1 VEDRQ
6 KRQLARN
13 EDLFRTINERI
24 EVAAQRH
31 GADSHR
37 YEFLCECSD
46 LGCTEKVIVTLA
58 EYAHARA
65 DPTRFIVVKG
75 HVTREIEHVV
85 EAARDHVVI
94 EKHGEAGVVAI
105 KLDDVAET

>member
-1 VEDRQ
+1 MDDRQ
-6 KRQLARN
+6 KSQLARN

-24 EVAAQRH
+24 EDAAQRH
-31 GADSHR
+31 GTDSHK

-46 LGCTEKVIVTLA
+46 LDCAEKVVLTLA
-58 EYAHARA
+58 EYAHARE
-65 DPTRFIVVKG
+65 DPTRFIVVKE
-75 HVTREIEHVV
+75 HVIHEIEHVV

-105 KLDDVAET
+105 TLDEASET